1 MAARP
6 HGRRMAPTD
15 RAAHHGIEAGLRGVI
30 RFCRAA
36 RSVGAILRRCGRAA
50 IQVRPCDARR
60 LPGRPR
66 GAEYESRL
74 GGLPAQF
81 DPSHDEIP
89 KWPAYTQEQCATMFL
104 DAECK

>member
-1 MAARP
+1 
-6 HGRRMAPTD
+6 
-15 RAAHHGIEAGLRGVI
+15 
-30 RFCRAA
+30 
-36 RSVGAILRRCGRAA
+36 VGAILRPCGRAA

-89 KWPAYTQEQCATMFL
+89 KWAAYTREQCATMFL
-104 DAECK
+104 DAECKVVTDPYRDERLRCKEIAQGG